1 MVFGLPETVT
11 LPVLGAVA
19 LWMIVAAAAVLFL
32 TGWLRKYGLKKKKDL
47 GTGLAVVAAVLLLSV
62 PGTMSLDDGG
72 QDEPIVVTDCG
83 LVTPDIDPNGYNKYA
98 PSTAITA
105 DSAWRY
111 VGNTAWTTSAAGT
124 ELTGLA
130 GGQTVE
136 YIVGTD
142 AADDHTGEDF
152 CPYITWKVAC
162 VEDTVYDM
170 ECVLDE
176 DATGLGSTFFND
188 NDAAA
193 TAQAITTSESKTMS
207 IKYIAGADEVYGN
220 PYTPGGMPNVFVLQ
234 INNTDFNAPTNVY
247 VSEGAGAGTT
257 LPIVGCPTL
266 VNGSAAFN
274 NFCFKAPAITEQ
286 AMKISFTLNAKA
298 VDPSMD
304 GGAYLLGGGVYI
316 DRLTSQVAYGVE
328 DEAGNAVGV
337 GALSASEY
345 TLIDLS

>member
-47 GTGLAVVAAVLLLSV
+47 GMGLAVVAAVLLISV
-62 PGTMSLDDGG
+62 PGTMSLDDGT
-72 QDEPIVVTDCG
+72 DDIVQVQDCG
-83 LVTPDIDPNGYNKYA
+83 IVTPDIDPNAYNTYA
-98 PSTAITA
+98 PATAITA

-111 VGNTAWTTSAAGT
+111 TGNTAWTTSAAGT

-130 GGQTVE
+130 GGRTVE

-152 CPYITWKVAC
+152 CPYITWDVAC

-170 ECVLDE
+170 GCVLDE

-188 NDAAA
+188 NDAAS
-193 TAQAITTSESKTMS
+193 TAQAITTSESKTVK
-207 IKYIAGADEVYGN
+207 IKYIAGANEVYGN
-220 PYTPGGMPNVFVLQ
+220 PYTPGAQPNVLVLQ
-234 INNTDFNAPTNVY
+234 LNNTDFNAPTNVH
-247 VSEGAGAGTT
+247 VVGGADLAV
-257 LPIVGCPTL
+257 IGCPSIA
-266 VNGSAAFN
+266 NGSAAFT
-274 NFCFKAPAITEQ
+274 NFCFKAPAITEDAQ
-286 AMKISFTLNAKA
+286 FIAFTLNAKA

-304 GGAYLLGGGVYI
+304 GGAYLLGGGVFI
-316 DRLTSQVAYGVE
+316 NQLNSQVQYGVE